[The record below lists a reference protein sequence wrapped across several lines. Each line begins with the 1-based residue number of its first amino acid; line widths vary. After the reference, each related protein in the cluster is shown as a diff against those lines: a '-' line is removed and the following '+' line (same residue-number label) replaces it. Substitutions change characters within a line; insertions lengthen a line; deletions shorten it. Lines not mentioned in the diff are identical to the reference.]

1 MAFHLRSFFTAEK
14 TEEPSV
20 DAQKRGKAPVEQPAS
35 LIPATELPSATDTL
49 AELFPDEQL
58 PVEQPAPEV
67 SLDAVLDEVEPA
79 SVDPPQD
86 AEIPLATPAPN
97 PSGHLSVAASDWA
110 LEETLAS
117 HREWVESQGEA
128 GKRADFTSAELEG
141 AELIGINLRFA
152 DLHDANLKGADLLL
166 ADLRDACLVRTNFEE
181 SCLVGANLE
190 GANLESAALG
200 TAMGLLPRQLSGAN
214 LHDASLPSQ
223 ILEFNALAEF
233 ERASQTALRLFAT
246 MMSLSILSWLIIW
259 KTKDMQLLADTS
271 IIPFLHSP
279 AAAAALPTAEF
290 YLIAPALLFIIYFLF
305 HFHLQRLWDSVL
317 ELPAIFPDGRDLGH
331 NGPRIIL
338 GLLRAHFRWMNQD
351 APSTRLIE
359 KAISLLV
366 AYWVVPVTLVFFWMR
381 YLTLQEI
388 HGTIL
393 QELLIVAATCGALY
407 STTKA
412 GRPQEN
418 WAIDGKATKR
428 SFARFR
434 RPSLVSVAIGFC
446 AFLTFLSAG
455 TMKGVPHDPSRAPQF
470 GPANICRWAPDLFWL
485 VGFDPYANLTE
496 SVISMKPSNWT
507 EMDEQVPSVKGAH
520 LNNTNFRYAQGYR
533 VFLVNAHLRRADFE
547 GAFLLEA
554 DVRGAD
560 LSQSNLRLVNMD
572 RAAANHA
579 NLDRAD
585 LDGSNLTR
593 IDLRGA
599 NLSYAS
605 LVGALLVDARL
616 DGASLYGARL
626 PGTTLVRAGLEKA
639 DLRDAH
645 LENANLD
652 YADMQ
657 QAYLWSAKLSG
668 ALLEN
673 AHLGAAIL
681 IDADLH
687 GADLRGAQFA
697 GTVLDGADL
706 SGTDLDGAD
715 LRGALQLSANQICSA
730 KSRQDALLDDAM
742 QAQVDI
748 QCGPVRQGSSS
759 EPDPK

>member
-20 DAQKRGKAPVEQPAS
+20 DTQKREKALVEQPVS
-35 LIPATELPSATDTL
+35 LIPATELPSAADTL

-58 PVEQPAPEV
+58 LVEQHPPEV
-67 SLDAVLDEVEPA
+67 SFDAVLDEVEPA
-79 SVDPPQD
+79 PVEPAPD

-97 PSGHLSVAASDWA
+97 PSRHLPLASSDWA
-110 LEETLAS
+110 LEETLAC

-128 GKRADFTSAELEG
+128 GKRADLSSAELEG

-166 ADLRDACLVRTNFEE
+166 ADLRDACLVRTNLEE

-190 GANLESAALG
+190 GANLESAVLG
-200 TAMGLLPRQLSGAN
+200 TAMGLLPRQLAGTD
-214 LHDASLPSQ
+214 LHGASLPSQ
-223 ILEFNALAEF
+223 ILEFNALEEF
-233 ERASQTALRLFAT
+233 ERASQTAFRLFAT
-246 MMSLSILSWLIIW
+246 MLSLSILSWLIIW
-259 KTKDMQLLADTS
+259 RTKDMQLLADTS

-279 AAAAALPTAEF
+279 AAAVALPTAEF
-290 YLIAPALLFIIYFLF
+290 YLIAPVLLFIIYFLF

-338 GLLRAHFRWMNQD
+338 GLLRSHFRWMNQD

-359 KAISLLV
+359 KVLSLLM

-381 YLTLQEI
+381 YLTLQEL

-393 QELLIVAATCGALY
+393 QELLIVATTCGAMY
-407 STTKA
+407 STMKA
-412 GRPQEN
+412 GQPPEK
-418 WAIDGKATKR
+418 WAIVGKAPKR
-428 SFARFR
+428 RFASFR
-434 RPSLVSVAIGFC
+434 RPSLVSVAIGLC

-455 TMKGVPHDPSRAPQF
+455 ITKGVPHDPSRAPQV
-470 GPANICRWAPDLFWL
+470 GPADIRRWTPDLFWL
-485 VGFDPYANLTE
+485 VDFDPYANLTE
-496 SVISMKPSNWT
+496 SVISTKPSNWT
-507 EMDEQVPSVKGAH
+507 GMDEQVPSVKGAH
-520 LNNTNFRYAQGYR
+520 LNNTNFRYAQGYG

-547 GAFLLEA
+547 GAFLSEA
-554 DVRGAD
+554 DLRGAD
-560 LSQSNLRLVNMD
+560 LSQSNLRFVNMD

-599 NLSYAS
+599 NLSYTS

-616 DGASLYGARL
+616 DGASLYGAHL
-626 PGTTLVRAGLEKA
+626 PGTTLVRAGLEKT

-645 LENANLD
+645 LENSNLD
-652 YADMQ
+652 HADMQ

-673 AHLGAAIL
+673 AHLGAAIF
-681 IDADLH
+681 IDADLN
-687 GADLRGAQFA
+687 GADLRGAQFP

-706 SGTDLDGAD
+706 TGTNLDGAD
-715 LRGALQLSANQICSA
+715 LRGALQLSANQVCSA
-730 KSRQDALLDDAM
+730 KSRQGTLLDDAM
-742 QAQVDI
+742 QVQVDT
-748 QCGPVRQGSSS
+748 QCGAVHQAPSSKAS
-759 EPDPK
+759 PR

>member
-1 MAFHLRSFFTAEK
+1 MAFHLRSLFTAEK

-20 DAQKRGKAPVEQPAS
+20 DAQKGEKAPVEHPAS
-35 LIPATELPSATDTL
+35 LISATELPSAADTL
-49 AELFPDEQL
+49 AELFPDEQPPL
-58 PVEQPAPEV
+58 EQPAPEV
-67 SLDAVLDEVEPA
+67 SLEAVLDGVDPAPVE
-79 SVDPPQD
+79 PPQD
-86 AEIPLATPAPN
+86 PEIPLATSAPSS
-97 PSGHLSVAASDWA
+97 SGHLSVASSDWA
-110 LEETLAS
+110 LEETLAC

-128 GKRADFTSAELEG
+128 GKRADLTSAELEE

-166 ADLRDACLVRTNFEE
+166 ADLRDACLVRTNLEE

-190 GANLESAALG
+190 GANLESAALS
-200 TAMGLLPRQLSGAN
+200 TAMGLLPRQLAGTD
-214 LHDASLPSQ
+214 LHDASLPPQ
-223 ILEFNALAEF
+223 ILEFHALEEF
-233 ERASQTALRLFAT
+233 ERASQTAFRLFAT
-246 MMSLSILSWLIIW
+246 MTSLSILSWLIIW
-259 KTKDMQLLADTS
+259 RTKDMQLLADTS

-317 ELPAIFPDGRDLGH
+317 ELPAIFPNGRDLGH
-331 NGPRIIL
+331 NEPRIVI
-338 GLLRAHFRWMNQD
+338 GLLRSHFRWMNQN

-359 KAISLLV
+359 KVLSLLM
-366 AYWVVPVTLVFFWMR
+366 AYWLVPVTLVFFWMR

-412 GRPQEN
+412 GQPPEK
-418 WAIDGKATKR
+418 WVTVGKAVKR
-428 SFARFR
+428 RFARFR
-434 RPSLVSVAIGFC
+434 KPSLVSVAIGLC
-446 AFLTFLSAG
+446 AFLTLLSAG
-455 TMKGVPHDPSRAPQF
+455 TTKGVPHDPSRAPQF
-470 GPANICRWAPDLFWL
+470 GPANIRRWTPDLFWL
-485 VGFDPYANLTE
+485 VDFDPYANLTE
-496 SVISMKPSNWT
+496 SVISTKPSDWT
-507 EMDEQVPSVKGAH
+507 GTDEQVPYVKGAH
-520 LNNTNFRYAQGYR
+520 LNNTNFRYAQGYG

-547 GAFLLEA
+547 GAFLSEA
-554 DVRGAD
+554 DLRGAD

-599 NLSYAS
+599 NLSYSS

-616 DGASLYGARL
+616 DGASLYGAQL

-652 YADMQ
+652 HADLQ

-673 AHLGAAIL
+673 AHLGAAIF

-706 SGTDLDGAD
+706 TGTNLDGAD

-730 KSRQDALLDDAM
+730 KSREGALLDDAM
-742 QAQVDI
+742 QAPVDI
-748 QCGPVRQGSSS
+748 QCGAMRQGPSN
-759 EPDPK
+759 EPSPK